1 MRPRHELATL
11 LLLLAPALVAAPVVA
26 WGDGGASGGSKK
38 KGDAAAAKTSDH
50 GFQDACAAGNAKYAS
65 RDFDGAIDSYRK
77 AIELFP
83 HKALGHYLLGEA
95 QLAANNLAEAEASWG
110 RAALEANEQDPT
122 MRARILFVTADL
134 KERQKKW
141 DEAKAAWQV
150 YIDWANRYADAGAFP
165 TSGTSRIQ
173 AIDAMLKQDKAYE
186 IVRQRIEETRDGGVY
201 TELPKGP
208 DATKGGK
215 PAAK

>member
-1 MRPRHELATL
+1 MRPRHELAAL

-26 WGDGGASGGSKK
+26 WGDGGADGGSKK
-38 KGDAAAAKTSDH
+38 KGDTSAKVSDH
-50 GFQDACAAGNAKYAS
+50 GYQDACAAGNAKYAS
-65 RDFDGAIDSYRK
+65 RDFDGAIEAYRK
-77 AIELFP
+77 AIEMFP

-95 QLAANNLAEAEASWG
+95 QLAANNLPEAEASWG

-122 MRARILFVTADL
+122 LRARILFVTADL

-150 YIDWANRYADAGAFP
+150 YIDWANRFADAGAFP

-173 AIDAMLKQDKAYE
+173 AIDSMLKQDKSYE
-186 IVRQRIEETRDGGVY
+186 IVRQRIEATRDGGVF
-201 TELPKGP
+201 TEIAKGA
-208 DATKGGK
+208 DAGK

>member
-1 MRPRHELATL
+1 MRSRHGLATL

-26 WGDGGASGGSKK
+26 WGDGGAPGSKK
-38 KGDAAAAKTSDH
+38 KGDAAAKTTDH
-50 GFQDACAAGNAKYAS
+50 AYQDACSEGNAKYAS
-65 RDFDGAIDSYRK
+65 RDFDGAIEAYRK
-77 AIELFP
+77 AIEMFP

-95 QLAANNLAEAEASWG
+95 QLAASNLPEAEASWG

-122 MRARILFVTADL
+122 LRARILFVTADL

-150 YIDWANRYADAGAFP
+150 YIDWANRFADAGAFP

-173 AIDAMLKQDKAYE
+173 AIDTMLKQDKSYE
-186 IVRQRIEETRDGGVY
+186 VVRQRIEASRDGGVY
-201 TELPKGP
+201 TEVPKGAAAP
-208 DATKGGK
+208 K

>member
-1 MRPRHELATL
+1 MRPRHQLATL

-26 WGDGGASGGSKK
+26 WGDGGAAGGSKK
-38 KGDAAAAKTSDH
+38 KGDAAAKTSDH
-50 GFQDACAAGNAKYAS
+50 AYQDACAEGNAKYAS
-65 RDFDGAIDSYRK
+65 RDFDGAIEAYRK
-77 AIELFP
+77 AIEMFP
-83 HKALGHYLLGEA
+83 HKGLGHYLLGEA
-95 QLAANNLAEAEASWG
+95 QLAANNLPEAEASWG

-122 MRARILFVTADL
+122 LRARILFVSADL

-150 YIDWANRYADAGAFP
+150 YLDWANRFADAGAFP

-186 IVRQRIEETRDGGVY
+186 VVRQRIEESRDGGVY
-201 TELPKGP
+201 TELPKGA
-208 DATKGGK
+208 DANKAGK
-215 PAAK
+215 PASK